1 MGFRGGC
8 IWVLVGGEV
17 TLARGWGGG
26 GRYGYPSEQGR
37 SISASSG
44 SDVRRR
50 RCYIF
55 KGDDG

>member
-26 GRYGYPSEQGR
+26 GMDILVS
-37 SISASSG
+37 
-44 SDVRRR
+44 
-50 RCYIF
+50 
-55 KGDDG
+55 KGGVLAPPQEVM